1 MSETT
6 RQLAAIMFTDIVGY
20 TALNLPFDVR
30 SEYLFK
36 NGDYLTHREYYN
48 QKRALYRCDD
58 FLAEAWYDPLE
69 NEITKVELIRLEI
82 ALKFYWSSVEIGL
95 CLRN

>member
-1 MSETT
+1 MN
-6 RQLAAIMFTDIVGY
+6 QIQFK
-20 TALNLPFDVR
+20 NLSFDDR

-48 QKRALYRCDD
+48 QKRSLYCCSN

-69 NEITKVELIRLEI
+69 NEVTMVQLVNLEE
-82 ALKFYWSSVEIGL
+82 ALKFYWDSVALDRATI
-95 CLRN
+95 CRIVISNI